1 MVKAIKIKIDG
12 SVEEVVDGRE
22 DPEYQ
27 DMRMRR
33 SIDTWCLSIP
43 EHWEHKKFKLS
54 MSCYGFFE
62 PDDPLNKLAT
72 ILWLKIRNSGLQPI
86 VGTVYLFNEDDDDMI
101 DFTMEDFKYIMDKLN

>member
-22 DPEYQ
+22 DPEYTA
-27 DMRMRR
+27 MRMKR
-33 SIDTWCLSIP
+33 SIDSWCLSIP

-72 ILWLKIRNSGLQPI
+72 FLWLKIRNSGLQPI
-86 VGTVYLFNEDDDDMI
+86 VGTVYLFNASEDDMI
-101 DFTMEDFKYIMDKLN
+101 DFTMEDFRYIMDKLN